1 MRLSRILFFRPSFR
15 GVGGGYWGGLVLLE
29 QSNYICRM
37 DKLVE
42 IIAKLSLEIGRME
55 ESAKEQFNFNELT
68 LTQMNYLET
77 INNLHNPNLTELA
90 SEMNLT
96 KPTVK
101 VAIDKLIEKGFIY
114 RVKSDD
120 DRRSAHLHLTVKGK
134 VINHMHDFAHKQ
146 MAELIVGKLDQA
158 EVRLM
163 ESLFEKVFQKS

>member
-1 MRLSRILFFRPSFR
+1 M
-15 GVGGGYWGGLVLLE
+15 V
-29 QSNYICRM
+29 
-37 DKLVE
+37 KLIE

-77 INNLHNPNLTELA
+77 INNLHNPNMTELA
-90 SEMNLT
+90 REMNLT

-101 VAIDKLIEKGFIY
+101 AAIDKLIEKDFIC

-134 VINHMHDFAHKQ
+134 VINHMHDFAHRQ
-146 MAELIVGKLDQA
+146 MAEFISSKLTDEEIDKLQ
-158 EVRLM
+158 
-163 ESLFEKVFQKS
+163 SLFGKVFQKQ